1 MKKIGIVTVYTGFN
15 YGSSLQAY
23 ASKKIYE
30 KLGYKSEILG
40 FSNSLIK
47 GRDIRLEKL
56 LIMFFRTIW
65 RPKLLIKTFFNYK
78 KSLRKNISQRSKEK
92 FFKFSEEYLK
102 VKKMNKTEM
111 KKYGQRKEVLA
122 LICGSDQIWSSTA
135 VYVDP
140 FYYLRYFPIRKRV
153 AYAPSFGKD
162 IVPDYNKK
170 IIKKYLNEINYLSVR
185 EQQGKKIIKELLNK
199 EAQVFLD
206 PTLLLNKE
214 EWFENVEK
222 MDINSKERYGLFY
235 FLDIPNNFTLESL
248 KKIQEKEKIKIIG
261 IPNPI
266 QEIENL
272 SLDTGPIEFLNL
284 INNAEFVCTDSY
296 HGMLFSINFNK
307 SFYIFERNYGNSQN
321 QNSRIISILEILKLK
336 ERYIKDKSL
345 EEINWN
351 IDWTSVN
358 KQLKVER
365 KKAKD
370 YIINTLEEIEGKNEE

>member
-1 MKKIGIVTVYTGFN
+1 
-15 YGSSLQAY
+15 
-23 ASKKIYE
+23 
-30 KLGYKSEILG
+30 
-40 FSNSLIK
+40 
-47 GRDIRLEKL
+47 
-56 LIMFFRTIW
+56 
-65 RPKLLIKTFFNYK
+65 
-78 KSLRKNISQRSKEK
+78 
-92 FFKFSEEYLK
+92 
-102 VKKMNKTEM
+102 
-111 KKYGQRKEVLA
+111 
-122 LICGSDQIWSSTA
+122 
-135 VYVDP
+135 
-140 FYYLRYFPIRKRV
+140 
-153 AYAPSFGKD
+153 
-162 IVPDYNKK
+162 
-170 IIKKYLNEINYLSVR
+170 
-185 EQQGKKIIKELLNK
+185 
-199 EAQVFLD
+199 
-206 PTLLLNKE
+206 
-214 EWFENVEK
+214 

-370 YIINTLEEIEGKNEE
+370 YIINTLEEIEGKNNEFTLP

>member
-23 ASKKIYE
+23 ASKKFYE
-30 KLGYKSEILG
+30 NLGYKSEILG

-56 LIMFFRTIW
+56 LIMFFRTMW

-78 KSLRKNISQRSKEK
+78 KSLRKNISQGSKEK
-92 FFKFSEEYLK
+92 FFNFSEEYLK
-102 VKKMNKTEM
+102 VKKMNKAEM
-111 KKYGQRKEVLA
+111 KKYGKRKEVLA

-170 IIKKYLNEINYLSVR
+170 IIKKYLSEINYLSVR

-206 PTLLLNKE
+206 PTLVLNKE
-214 EWFENVEK
+214 EWFENIPKINISQEEK
-222 MDINSKERYGLFY
+222 YGVFY
-235 FLDIPNNFTLESL
+235 FLDIPNNLILENL
-248 KKIQEKEKIKIIG
+248 KKIQKNEGIKIIG
-261 IPNPI
+261 IPNSI
-266 QEIENL
+266 QGIESLN
-272 SLDTGPIEFLNL
+272 LDTGPIEFLNL

-307 SFYIFERNYGNSQN
+307 PFYIFERNYGSSHN
-321 QNSRIISILEILKLK
+321 QNSRIISILEMLELH
-336 ERYIKDKSL
+336 ERYIKNKSL
-345 EEINWN
+345 EKINWN
-351 IDWTSVN
+351 INWKIVN
-358 KQLKVER
+358 DKLEIER
-365 KKAKD
+365 RRAKN
-370 YIINTLEEIEGKNEE
+370 YIIDTLKTIEGDNEK